1 MYVFYRSFPLNLFPF
16 LLLFLSTCFH
26 CDQFLRIP
34 FFCHFFPILP
44 SIPLSLHTYVHAQS
58 HWSYEKN
65 KWDLSIRTRS
75 KYILSALIYYI
86 ILCGFIRI
94 TLFEFTYLEQ
104 VRKICIRFSLVSHKK
119 RDARFGLQDE
129 RNTLII
135 DFLKEAHLC
144 LWQAKIEVEIVTVEP
159 ISLRIFVRRMFQKIV
174 LRR

>member
-1 MYVFYRSFPLNLFPF
+1 MYMLKVIDLTKKINEIYQLELGV
-16 LLLFLSTCFH
+16 
-26 CDQFLRIP
+26 
-34 FFCHFFPILP
+34 
-44 SIPLSLHTYVHAQS
+44 SI
-58 HWSYEKN
+58 
-65 KWDLSIRTRS
+65 
-75 KYILSALIYYI
+75 YIYIYSPLIYYI

-119 RDARFGLQDE
+119 RDTRFGLQDE

-159 ISLRIFVRRMFQKIV
+159 ISLCIFVRRRFQKIV
-174 LRR
+174 LRRLSSRKRA